1 MSTAK
6 EATRLV
12 TAEELWALPE
22 QPGVRYELAEGEL
35 VEVPGAGALHNL
47 IAALVYRLIYAAAR
61 GQNLGLVFTDGVGYI
76 LRRAPDVLRIPDV
89 SFVARE
95 RIPAGGIPE
104 GFWPG
109 APDLAVEIVSPND
122 LAQEINDKVHQ
133 YLEVG
138 TRMVW
143 VLWPNR
149 RTVTVYLPEGQLR
162 DLGPNDE
169 LDGGEVL
176 PGFSVRVASLFEVAQ

>member
-35 VEVPGAGALHNL
+35 VEVPGAGGVHAQIVMTLVVLLH
-47 IAALVYRLIYAAAR
+47 AFVSERK
-61 GQNLGLVFTDGVGYI
+61 LGRVFADGLGYI
-76 LRRAPDVLRIPDV
+76 LRRNPDVLRIPDV